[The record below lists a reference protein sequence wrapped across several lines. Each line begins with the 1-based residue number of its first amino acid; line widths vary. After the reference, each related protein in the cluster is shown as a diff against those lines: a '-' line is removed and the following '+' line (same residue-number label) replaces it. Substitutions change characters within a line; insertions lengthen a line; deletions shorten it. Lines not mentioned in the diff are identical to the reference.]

1 MERCS
6 LLAIIACFTFLLVG
20 CNQLEDRNTHV
31 LAVAHNM
38 DTEHTVHRALVLL
51 DENLREYSAGS
62 MQLKIY
68 PNAQLGNE
76 REAMELLQMGA
87 LAMTKVSASPL
98 ESFAPEMKVF
108 SLPYI
113 FRDQQHLFNV
123 LDGEIGKELL
133 RSTDPVLF
141 RGLGYYDAGSRN
153 FYSVDRPIRSP
164 DDLPGMKIRV
174 QQSQTSIA
182 MIQSMGGSATPI
194 SYGEL
199 YTALQQGV
207 VDGAENN
214 LPSFYRSRHYEVA
227 PYLTLD
233 EHTSVPDVLLIS
245 LRVWN
250 DLDGQQQTWLQHAV
264 DDSIEYQR
272 ELWAQDTENS
282 LEQVKAAGVEVIS
295 VDKRLFSERTKTMLE
310 SYQGTALGRLLERI
324 AEVE

>member
-1 MERCS
+1 
-6 LLAIIACFTFLLVG
+6 
-20 CNQLEDRNTHV
+20 
-31 LAVAHNM
+31 
-38 DTEHTVHRALVLL
+38 
-51 DENLREYSAGS
+51 
-62 MQLKIY
+62 
-68 PNAQLGNE
+68 
-76 REAMELLQMGA
+76 
-87 LAMTKVSASPL
+87 
-98 ESFAPEMKVF
+98 MKVF

-153 FYSVDRPIRSP
+153 FYSVDKPIRSP

-264 DDSIEYQR
+264 DNSIDYQR

-295 VDKRLFSERTKTMLE
+295 VDKGLFSERTKTMLE